1 MTGHSMGTLFC
12 LTTYGESHG
21 ESIGAVVSGCPAGLA
36 LSEVDLQTDCDR
48 RRPGASRYTSGRR
61 EQDQVRI
68 ISGVYQGLT
77 TGAPIALSMANTDAR
92 SKDYDALQGVLRP
105 GHADYSHW
113 KKYGH
118 RDPRGGGRAS
128 ARETAMRVAAGGIA
142 KKYLALHAG
151 TKIWAYVAQIGAIK
165 AKQLCRD
172 AIEQNPFF
180 FADPSKL
187 AALEALLVQL
197 RRDGDAVGARVNVV
211 AEGVP
216 AGLGEPM
223 YGRLDA
229 DIAKAMMGIQA
240 AKGVEIGD
248 GFQVVSQLSSKHRD
262 DIHPDGFGS
271 NHAGGILGG
280 VATGQP
286 ITAGVAFK
294 PTSSIRLPIKSID
307 HDGQPCEVV
316 SKGRHDPCVGIRAV
330 PVVEA
335 MMALVL
341 MDHLLC
347 QRARHPEALQAA
359 LAAGFSTPA

>member
-1 MTGHSMGTLFC
+1 MVGHSMGRLFC

-36 LSEVDLQTDCDR
+36 LSEADLQVDCDR
-48 RRPGASRYTSGRR
+48 RRPGTSRFTSGRR
-61 EQDQVRI
+61 ESDQVKI

-77 TGAPIALSMANTDAR
+77 TGAPIAISMANVDAR
-92 SKDYDALQGVLRP
+92 SKDYAAVSEVLRP

-128 ARETAMRVAAGGIA
+128 ARETAMRVAAGGVA

-151 TKIWAYVAQIGAIK
+151 IKVWAYVDQIGGIK
-165 AKQLCRD
+165 AERLCRD
-172 AIEQNPFF
+172 TIEQNPFF
-180 FADPSKL
+180 FPDASKL
-187 AALEALLVQL
+187 PALEALLIQL

-211 AEGVP
+211 AERVP

-248 GFQVVSQLSSKHRD
+248 GFQVVSQLSSCHRD
-262 DIHPDGFGS
+262 AMLANGFAS

-280 VATGQP
+280 VSTGQA

-294 PTSSIRLPIKSID
+294 PTSSIRLPIQGMK
-307 HDGQPCEVV
+307 HNGEPCEVV
-316 SKGRHDPCVGIRAV
+316 NKGRHDPCVGIRAV

-335 MMALVL
+335 MMAMVL
-341 MDHLLC
+341 MDHFLC
-347 QRARHPEALQAA
+347 QRARHPEALEAA
-359 LAAGFSTPA
+359 LAAGISVEV